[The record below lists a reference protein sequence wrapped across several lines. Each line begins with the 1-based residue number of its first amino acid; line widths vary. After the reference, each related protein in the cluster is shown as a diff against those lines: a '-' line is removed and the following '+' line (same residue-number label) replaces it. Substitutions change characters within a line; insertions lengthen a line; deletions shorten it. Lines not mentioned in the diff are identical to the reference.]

1 MLKYKVDWLAFSVSF
16 EDEKQTLDPEILKLL
31 GYDLVNFE
39 EIPGRFFYNSGMTY
53 CNYVNVF
60 WNDPNKHRHKNS
72 SQTMTVIFTG
82 QGSTE
87 LAEKWNTNWFKI
99 FSLLKEYGGI
109 NFTRIDLALDD
120 YDESVK
126 FADIEKKLN
135 KGHYRSS
142 RKSYNIVKT
151 SDTEGRTLGET
162 IYIGN
167 ARSNNGSRGNVY
179 ARFYDKKAQY
189 EGKNELFPTEVRN
202 HWAKTGKES
211 WQRYEISFS
220 KKYALKIIDR
230 FLEGEKIDKIFKTSL
245 RNLLEILTPR
255 HGDTNKNR
263 WYKTKWWEKF
273 LAYDETMDFSLA
285 ERDVML
291 GDLLEWLRIAV
302 LPSLA
307 LLEKV
312 GEERG
317 FDIYDLLEKAE
328 KPVEF
333 SKKQNRLYVNSQTL
347 SDDVINHYLS
357 EFLEGGD

>member
-16 EDEKQTLDPEILKLL
+16 EDEEQTFDAKILELL
-31 GYDLVNFE
+31 GYDLADFDEV
-39 EIPGRFFYNSGMTY
+39 PGRFFYNSGATFN
-53 CNYVNVF
+53 NYVNIF
-60 WNDPNKHRHKNS
+60 WNDPEKPRHINS
-72 SQTMTVIFTG
+72 SRTMTIVFTG

-87 LAEKWNTNWFKI
+87 LADKWENDW
-99 FSLLKEYGGI
+99 FSLFRMLADYGGV

-120 YDESVK
+120 YDETVK

-167 ARSNNGSRGNVY
+167 ARSNSGSRGNVY

-189 EGKNELFPTEVRN
+189 ESKNELFPSEVLN
-202 HWAKTGKES
+202 HWAETGKET

-220 KKYALKIIDR
+220 KKYAVKIVEQ
-230 FLEGEKIDKIFKTSL
+230 FLAGDKVDKVFKTSL
-245 RNLLEILTPR
+245 RSLLEILTPR
-255 HGDTNKNR
+255 RGDTNKAR

-273 LAYDETMDFSLA
+273 LAYDEAMDFSLA

-291 GDLLEWLRIAV
+291 GDLLEWLRVAV

-307 LLEKV
+307 LLEHV

-317 FDIYDLLEKAE
+317 FDVYDLLKKAK
-328 KPVEF
+328 KPAEF
-333 SKKQNRLYVNSQTL
+333 SKKQNRLYVNSQSL
-347 SDDVINHYLS
+347 PDEVINRYLS
-357 EFLEGGD
+357 EFLGGGG

>member
-16 EDEKQTLDPEILKLL
+16 DDEEQTLDPQILKML
-31 GYDLVNFE
+31 GYDLADFD
-39 EIPGRFFYNSGMTY
+39 EIPGRFFYNSGATY
-53 CNYVNVF
+53 GNYVNVF
-60 WNDPNKHRHKNS
+60 WNDPSKQRHKNS
-72 SQTMTVIFTG
+72 SQTMTVVFTG

-87 LAEKWNTNWFKI
+87 LAEKWNTDWFAI
-99 FSLLKEYGGI
+99 FTALKDYGRI

-120 YDESVK
+120 YDETVK
-126 FADIEKKLN
+126 FADIERKLN

-167 ARSNNGSRGNVY
+167 ARSDNGSRGNVY

-189 EGKNELFPTEVRN
+189 ESKNELFPTEVRQ
-202 HWAKTGKES
+202 HWEEIGKET

-220 KKYALKIIDR
+220 KKYAVKIVDQ
-230 FLEGEKIDKIFKTSL
+230 FLTGDKVDKIFKMSL

-255 HGDTNKNR
+255 RGDANKNR

-291 GDLLEWLRIAV
+291 GDLLEWLRVAV
-302 LPSLA
+302 LPSLG
-307 LLEKV
+307 LLEQI
-312 GEERG
+312 GDERG
-317 FDIYDLLEKAE
+317 FNIYDLLKEAK
-328 KPVEF
+328 KPEEF

-347 SDDVINHYLS
+347 SDDVINRYLS
-357 EFLEGGD
+357 EFLGGSE